1 MAAMRGRTHKSR
13 REMRTLVV
21 FALIF
26 FLFAAAIVFVRN
38 RNSETLKPPPLTP
51 EMQDLIASPENAY
64 QMLYAS
70 LEFLPE
76 SKPLEK
82 EYPVPGNPTKTAFY
96 ETEADSIARELDL
109 WAPDESPEVA
119 AYIAQLRPGI
129 DKAREATSAKY
140 FIFPEQEERV
150 AWGLGAS
157 WLSHMRVSYRHA
169 WEIRAARQE
178 ALDLLFDAIRLSR
191 VVRQDGDFSYVYSM
205 QFEEQDAWQ
214 YLIAYLAETDD
225 SAILAYTVEKMM
237 ELNEP
242 PPLAYDR
249 ILRAEWRAGYARLE
263 RIRKNGRFQGIE
275 TLSNIRIMRSQRQ
288 ALEGIIEQGEVW
300 QQMLSFP
307 YPPFEK
313 EVARLHEEVLDN
325 PNGNYTNA
333 AFSLFHCKYEETCCV
348 TLQRQILLLMLLELH
363 RRDKGEYPEAL
374 VEAVADH
381 LETVPEDPFTGNPFE
396 YNPDTPERLLV
407 SPGPKIHP
415 DSLQHLSA
423 TDRLEIANGVRIQKD
438 R

>member
-1 MAAMRGRTHKSR
+1 MRGQTHKSR

-26 FLFAAAIVFVRN
+26 FLLAAAIVFVKN
-38 RNSETLKPPPLTP
+38 RDPETLKPPPLTP
-51 EMQDLIASPENAY
+51 KTQDRIASPENAY

-76 SKPLEK
+76 NKPLPQK
-82 EYPVPGNPTKTAFY
+82 YPVPENPTKTAFY

-109 WAPDESPEVA
+109 WAPDDSSEVA

-129 DKAREATSAKY
+129 DKARETTSAKY
-140 FIFPEQEERV
+140 FIFPEQEEGV

-169 WEIRAARQE
+169 WEIRGARQE
-178 ALDLLFDAIRLSR
+178 ALDLLFDTIRLSR
-191 VVRQDGDFSYVYSM
+191 LVRQDGGARYVASM
-205 QFEEQDAWQ
+205 QSEEQDAWQ
-214 YLIAYLAETDD
+214 YLIAYLAETDEP
-225 SAILAYTVEKMM
+225 AILDCAFKKLMA
-237 ELNEP
+237 LNEP

-249 ILRAEWRAGYARLE
+249 ILRAEWRAGYAYLE
-263 RIRKNGRFQGIE
+263 HLRERGWFQGTS
-275 TLSNIRIMRSQRQ
+275 TLFYMKNMRSERR
-288 ALEGIIEQGEVW
+288 AVKAIIEQGKVW
-300 QQMLSFP
+300 QQMLSLP
-307 YPPFEK
+307 YPRFEE